1 MLPSAAMDT
10 FLDDLA
16 AQLLKSESNDFSNTC
31 IVLPNRRAGVFL
43 RQAISRHSTGAIW
56 APSIV
61 SIEDFVFG
69 LSEIAKAD
77 QTTLLFTF
85 YEVYSKTAMDAQ
97 SIEMFASWAP
107 IFLSDINELDLN
119 LLPAEELFKELYSI
133 ERIKKWN
140 PADGEATEFQE
151 RHLKFVKHFNT
162 FYYRLNQKL
171 REKKIGYQGMAFREV
186 SQNIETIIQAS
197 KWKEIWFAGFNALTE
212 SEEVLFSAWQKSGRA
227 KMFWDTDAYYTENPN
242 HEAGFYIRK
251 YTNGTQRFKLESN
264 YNWKNSNLFS
274 PEKELN
280 LIAAQRNISQV
291 KIAASILQK
300 RVESGATQLTNTA
313 VVLNDEQL
321 LIPLLSALPV
331 ELSQV
336 NITMGYGV
344 KQSQSAIFIQRLF
357 ELYSKFAQSGNRF
370 HHSVISSLVNDPFFK
385 AVDAGK
391 TKLPEKPKVF
401 YNVTDFT
408 GSELG
413 KLIFTEQNAS
423 VNQFL
428 SNLRHIISA
437 VAQQLDSDKDV
448 LEREFLY
455 LLEKQTQRLID
466 LTKEFEVLDSINTL
480 HTFWKQLLHNVQ
492 LDFVGEPLTG
502 LQVMGMLETRNL
514 DFEEVIMLG
523 VNEGFLPSN
532 SRSPSYFTFDIRKVY
547 GLACQNERDAVTAY
561 HFYRLLQRAKRVHLV
576 YDEDTDSFG
585 GGEVSRY
592 MKQLKME
599 APFYSDKREWNINL
613 DIPEAELGT
622 EISIEKGEFEFENLL
637 HRASKSGFSPSA
649 LNTFRACSLKYY
661 FRYIARV
668 EEPDEFQEDIDAAKL
683 GSAIHGTLEDVYK
696 PFLNKVLNVDSL
708 KEAKKT
714 FEPILMA
721 KFQEE
726 LDTKDSLTGANLLS
740 FQVATNYVLKV
751 LNLDIEAIKSG
762 KVITL
767 LGLELKLKK
776 EMQINSNGENLSVL
790 VSGSADRI
798 DRLSDGTVRV
808 IDYKTGSFA
817 KKFKVGS
824 IEDFQKTDFDNAFQM
839 LMYGY
844 IASHQIQET
853 NIKPVG
859 YYLRSRQ
866 IEFPIEVKIDEPLE
880 GEQLLSFSKEAVKTT
895 LENLFDKNLKFTQTE
910 ELKTCGFCEFASVC
924 QRG

>member
-1 MLPSAAMDT
+1 MDT

-16 AQLLKSESNDFSNTC
+16 AELLKSEGNDFSNTC

-43 RQAISRHSTGAIW
+43 RQAISRQTNGAIW
-56 APSIV
+56 APSIM

-69 LSEIAKAD
+69 LSSLTKAD

-85 YEVYSKTAMDAQ
+85 YEVYSKTAQDAQ

-162 FYYRLNQKL
+162 FYRQLNQKL
-171 REKKIGYQGMAFREV
+171 REKKIGYQGMAFSEV
-186 SQNIETIIQAS
+186 AENIEAVIQTS

-212 SEEVLFSAWQKSGRA
+212 SEELMFSAWQKSGKAR
-227 KMFWDTDAYYTENPN
+227 MFWDLDAFYSENPN
-242 HEAGFYIRK
+242 HEAGYYTRK
-251 YTNGTQRFKLESN
+251 YTNGTQHFKLESN

-336 NITMGYGV
+336 NVTMGYGV
-344 KQSQSAIFIQRLF
+344 KQSQIAIFIQRLF
-357 ELYSKFAQSGNRF
+357 ELYNNFSQSGNRF
-370 HHSVISSLVNDPFFK
+370 HHSVISSLLNDPFFK
-385 AVDAGK
+385 AVDAGS
-391 TKLPEKPKVF
+391 TTLPEKPKVF
-401 YNVTDFT
+401 YSVTDFA
-408 GSELG
+408 GSELSQ
-413 KLIFTEQNAS
+413 LIFSVQNTS
-423 VNQFL
+423 VNHFL
-428 SNLRHIISA
+428 STLKNIISL
-437 VAQQLDSDKDV
+437 VAQKLDAEKDV

-466 LTKEFEVLDSINTL
+466 LVEEFKVLDSIKTL
-480 HTFWKQLLHNVQ
+480 HTFWKQLLHNIQ

-502 LQVMGMLETRNL
+502 LQIMGMLETRNL

-532 SRSPSYFTFDIRKVY
+532 SHSPSYFTFDIRKVY

-561 HFYRLLQRAKRVHLV
+561 HFYRLLQRAKRIHLI
-576 YDEDTDSFG
+576 YDEDTNSFG

-592 MKQLKME
+592 VKQLKME

-613 DIPEAELGT
+613 NIPKAELGT
-622 EISIEKGEFEFENLL
+622 EISIEKGDFEFQNLL
-637 HRASKSGFSPSA
+637 YRAGDRGFSPSA
-649 LNTFRACSLKYY
+649 LNTFRGCSLKYY

-668 EEPDEFQEDIDAAKL
+668 QEPDEFQEDIDAAKL
-683 GSAIHGTLEDVYK
+683 GSAIHKTLEDVYK
-696 PFLNKVLNVDSL
+696 PFVNTVLNVDSL
-708 KEAKKT
+708 QASKKT
-714 FEPILMA
+714 IEPILMA
-721 KFQEE
+721 KFQKE
-726 LDTKDSLTGANLLS
+726 LDTKDDLLGANLLS
-740 FQVATNYVLKV
+740 FQVAKSYILKV
-751 LNLDIEAIKSG
+751 LNLDIAAIKSG

-767 LGLELKLKK
+767 LGLELDLKK
-776 EMQINSNGENLSVL
+776 DMQINANGEELKIYIY
-790 VSGSADRI
+790 GSADRV
-798 DRLSDGTVRV
+798 DKLSDGTVRI

-817 KKFKVGS
+817 KKFKISS

-859 YYLRSRQ
+859 YYLRSKQ
-866 IEFPIEVKIDEPLE
+866 IEFPIEVKLDEQLE
-880 GEQLLSFSKEAVKTT
+880 GEQLLSFSEEAVKAT
-895 LENLFDKNLKFTQTE
+895 LENLFDKSQKFTQTE
-910 ELKTCGFCEFASVC
+910 ELKMCGFCEFASVC